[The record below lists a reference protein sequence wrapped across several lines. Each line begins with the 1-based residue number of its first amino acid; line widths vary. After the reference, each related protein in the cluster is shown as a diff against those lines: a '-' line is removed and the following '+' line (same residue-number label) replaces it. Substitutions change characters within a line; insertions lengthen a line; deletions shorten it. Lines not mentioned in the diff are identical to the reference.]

1 MYYVRRSTEANFTP
15 FIAEIEQAAPP
26 KRFSTPSFTP
36 FKGDSDPE
44 SHLKHF
50 KSVMILHKADDAL
63 MCGVFVITLRE
74 AAQDW
79 FHTLPSGR
87 SAALMSWL
95 TSSPKSTPPTGRS
108 RRIQTTCTTCAKSP
122 TNPFEITS
130 RDSKQKRPTSSDGFS
145 NKNKDKRRPH
155 PQGENYTKFTIPIH
169 QILAQVKN
177 KPWVRRPPPLK
188 GDPDK
193 RDINKYCAFHGTH
206 GHTTNNCF
214 AWKAHLEEL
223 VREGHCTEFVAKQAI
238 QRIEERD
245 TAKEP
250 PQKVIRINTILADA
264 KESGLTSKEK
274 KRKIKQAAMISQVTT
289 DLPPAED
296 DPVIG
301 FRKKDLIGLDT
312 PHNDALVI
320 SIQIAQAVVDRIHA
334 DEGSAANI
342 LQLAV
347 IQQMGLETKIN
358 KSARSLTGFN
368 GATTVTVGT
377 IDLDVYS
384 PPVVSLQTFMVINEV
399 SPYNGI
405 LGRPWIGKIN
415 AITSATHQK
424 IRYPIPGGGIG
435 QINSDQVMARKRSAQ
450 GLKKSKQVQF
460 LPVSQADLK
469 EQSKRQ
475 DQAGE
480 ISPEV
485 FPEEGWKPEED
496 VELILLD
503 PDQPDKTARI
513 GSRLSSDEKVE
524 LTTFLQNNRDMF
536 AWSPSDMP
544 GIDPNMPGIDPNII
558 CHRLHVNP
566 ACKPVAQKRRTFA
579 PERIA
584 IIEAEIDKLLAAGF
598 IEEVSYSEWLANV
611 VLVAKQEKG
620 KWRVCVDYTDLNKAC
635 PKDNFP
641 LPRIDQLVDSTSGNQ
656 LLSFMDAYSG
666 YNQIL
671 MHDDDKAKTSFIIER
686 GTYCYKVMPFGLKNA
701 GATYQRLVNKIFKE
715 QIGKTME
722 VYVDDMLVKAPKR
735 ADHLKN
741 LTEAFSL
748 LRQYRMKLNPSKCTF
763 GVSSGRFLGY
773 LVTQRGIEAHPRQIK
788 AILEMKSPSTV
799 KEIQSLTGRA
809 AALNRFLSRSTDKC
823 KPFFKALKK
832 GQRDKWD
839 EECEAAFQSLK
850 AYLTSPPLLS
860 KPIPGEDLFVYLAV
874 SNSAVSSALIR
885 EELGAQ
891 HPVFYTSKAL
901 LDAETRYPKLEKLI
915 LALVVSARKLRP
927 YYQAHRVIV
936 MTDFP
941 LRSILHSPDA
951 SQRLM
956 KWAIELSQYD
966 LLYRPKT
973 AIKVQILADFVV
985 EFTPSAEEEKWV
997 DKRKESSKADETSAK
1012 PSQPRDVWQ
1021 LRVDGASNQKGAGAG
1036 VVIIT
1041 PEGTLLEQ
1049 AITLG
1054 FPASNNE
1061 AEYEALLAGLRLAKE
1076 LAIKKLAIYSDS
1088 QLITNQASGEYMAK
1102 HPRMI
1107 LYLDKVQ
1114 ELLKA
1119 FPTFTIQQV
1128 PRAEN
1133 AHADALA
1140 SLGSAL
1146 DTQFRRSIPV
1156 EHLGRPSI
1164 EEVEPIDTMQIDE
1177 DPSWQ
1182 DPIVDYLINGNL
1194 PTDKSEARKVQQKA
1208 ARYYM
1213 HSNKLI
1219 RRSYSG
1225 PHLTCIKYPQTLE
1238 VLCQIHDGECGN
1250 HSGGRSLAQKA
1261 LNIGYFW
1268 PTMRHDSAE
1277 YVKKCDRCQRYKP
1290 IPNLPAEVYHPQN
1303 NPWPFMQW
1311 AIDLVGPL
1319 PPAPAKKEMMI
1330 VATDYFTKW
1339 IEAEALSST
1348 KEADVE
1354 RFIWRNII
1362 CRFGCPQS
1370 LVTDNGSQFIGKQ
1383 ITAFFAKYKIKQH
1396 LSTPRYPQGNGQ
1408 AEASNKVIL
1417 DCLKK
1422 RLEGAEGK
1430 WVDELPGVLWAYRT
1444 TKRRSTGETPFS
1456 LAYGTEAIIPPHITV
1471 PSISLEVGSV
1481 DQNSEQMR
1489 LNLDLLEGEREK
1501 TIIRVASYQQQLKS
1515 YYDKRAKVRQF
1526 RPGDLVLRKAF
1537 ITAPRQGSKKMN
1549 PNWEGPYVISRSG
1562 GRGSYTLDTMDG
1574 KQIPRQW
1581 NAHHLRKYFP

>member
-1 MYYVRRSTEANFTP
+1 
-15 FIAEIEQAAPP
+15 
-26 KRFSTPSFTP
+26 
-36 FKGDSDPE
+36 
-44 SHLKHF
+44 
-50 KSVMILHKADDAL
+50 
-63 MCGVFVITLRE
+63 
-74 AAQDW
+74 
-79 FHTLPSGR
+79 
-87 SAALMSWL
+87 
-95 TSSPKSTPPTGRS
+95 
-108 RRIQTTCTTCAKSP
+108 
-122 TNPFEITS
+122 
-130 RDSKQKRPTSSDGFS
+130 
-145 NKNKDKRRPH
+145 
-155 PQGENYTKFTIPIH
+155 
-169 QILAQVKN
+169 
-177 KPWVRRPPPLK
+177 
-188 GDPDK
+188 
-193 RDINKYCAFHGTH
+193 
-206 GHTTNNCF
+206 
-214 AWKAHLEEL
+214 
-223 VREGHCTEFVAKQAI
+223 
-238 QRIEERD
+238 
-245 TAKEP
+245 
-250 PQKVIRINTILADA
+250 
-264 KESGLTSKEK
+264 
-274 KRKIKQAAMISQVTT
+274 
-289 DLPPAED
+289 
-296 DPVIG
+296 
-301 FRKKDLIGLDT
+301 
-312 PHNDALVI
+312 
-320 SIQIAQAVVDRIHA
+320 
-334 DEGSAANI
+334 
-342 LQLAV
+342 
-347 IQQMGLETKIN
+347 
-358 KSARSLTGFN
+358 
-368 GATTVTVGT
+368 
-377 IDLDVYS
+377 
-384 PPVVSLQTFMVINEV
+384 
-399 SPYNGI
+399 
-405 LGRPWIGKIN
+405 
-415 AITSATHQK
+415 
-424 IRYPIPGGGIG
+424 
-435 QINSDQVMARKRSAQ
+435 
-450 GLKKSKQVQF
+450 
-460 LPVSQADLK
+460 
-469 EQSKRQ
+469 
-475 DQAGE
+475 
-480 ISPEV
+480 
-485 FPEEGWKPEED
+485 
-496 VELILLD
+496 
-503 PDQPDKTARI
+503 
-513 GSRLSSDEKVE
+513 
-524 LTTFLQNNRDMF
+524 MF

-544 GIDPNMPGIDPNII
+544 GIDPNII
-558 CHRLHVNP
+558 CRRLHVNP
-566 ACKPVAQKRRTFA
+566 ACKPVAQKRSNFA
-579 PERIA
+579 PERVA

-611 VLVAKQEKG
+611 VL
-620 KWRVCVDYTDLNKAC
+620 
-635 PKDNFP
+635 
-641 LPRIDQLVDSTSGNQ
+641 

-666 YNQIL
+666 YNQIM
-671 MHDDDKAKTSFIIER
+671 MHEDDKAKTSFIIER

-735 ADHLKN
+735 ADHIGN
-741 LTEAFSL
+741 LAESFSL

-788 AILEMKSPSTV
+788 AILGMKSPSTM

-823 KPFFKALKK
+823 RPFFKALKK

-839 EECEAAFQSLK
+839 EECEVAFQNLK
-850 AYLTSPPLLS
+850 TYLTSPPLLS
-860 KPIPGEDLFVYLAV
+860 KPVPGEDLFVYLAV
-874 SNSAVSSALIR
+874 SDSAISSALIR

-891 HPVFYTSKAL
+891 HPIFYTSKAL
-901 LDAETRYPKLEKLI
+901 IDAETRYPKLEKLI

-973 AIKVQILADFVV
+973 AIKAQALADFVA
-985 EFTPSAEEEKWV
+985 EFTPSAEKEKLV
-997 DKRKESSKADETSAK
+997 NQKKESSKADGTSAE
-1012 PSQPRDVWQ
+1012 PSQPGDMWQ

-1036 VVIIT
+1036 VVITT
-1041 PEGTLLEQ
+1041 PDGTLLEQ

-1076 LAIKKLAIYSDS
+1076 LAIKRLAIYSDS

-1133 AHADALA
+1133 ANADALA

-1156 EHLGRPSI
+1156 EHLDRPSI
-1164 EEVEPIDTMQIDE
+1164 EEIEIIDTMQIDE

-1182 DPIVDYLINGNL
+1182 DPIIDYLTNGNL

-1213 HSNKLI
+1213 LGNKLI

-1238 VLCQIHDGECGN
+1238 VLCKIHDGECGN

-1277 YVKKCDRCQRYKP
+1277 YIKNCDRCQRYKP

-1303 NPWPFMQW
+1303 SPWPFMQW

-1319 PPAPAKKEMMI
+1319 PPAPAMKEMMI

-1362 CRFGCPQS
+1362 CRFACPQS

-1456 LAYGTEAIIPPHITV
+1456 LAFGTEAIIPPHITV
-1471 PSISLEVGSV
+1471 PSINLEVGSI

-1515 YYDKRAKVRQF
+1515 YHDKRTVNDVISGALFFATRLYMQEKSQKSSTASCTA
-1526 RPGDLVLRKAF
+1526 LVLVNTRITHGDYKPIKEMNKPDSEMPWGNRMAFMPVTMPKLTEFSNPLDFVFKAQKLIKRKRSSFAVY
-1537 ITAPRQGSKKMN
+1537 INNKMLEIVKKIRGY
-1549 PNWEGPYVISRSG
+1549 EGASRYMHSRLKNSSLMISNMIG
-1562 GRGSYTLDTMDG
+1562 PAEQMALADHPVRGIYFMVLGIPQDLIVTVVSYMG
-1574 KQIPRQW
+1574 K
-1581 NAHHLRKYFP
+1581 LRIAIGTQKGLIDPDKFKGNSIEK